1 MIKIAMVFVVGLVV
15 GAGFWLLPASAQELE
30 SCDEQNEC
38 AGNGAAL
45 LRCETVS
52 DGGIEVKNWSVTPD
66 PGVEIEAGDSC
77 AQTISDLF
85 GANLKVARES
95 ITTSGNDG
103 TTVSFNFIFL
113 GNGDWDDS
121 RSDDRDDNDDDDD

>member
-1 MIKIAMVFVVGLVV
+1 MIKLAMIFIVGLVV
-15 GAGFWLLPASAQELE
+15 GAAFWLLPASAQESE

-52 DGGIEVKNWSVTPD
+52 DGGIEVKNWSVIPD
-66 PGVEIEAGDSC
+66 LGVEIEAGDSC
-77 AQTISDLF
+77 GQTISDLF
-85 GANLKVARES
+85 GSNLKVAQES

-103 TTVSFNFIFL
+103 TPVSFNFIFL
-113 GNGDWDDS
+113 GNANWDDS
-121 RSDDRDDNDDDDD
+121 RGDDRDDDNDDDD